1 MVEFLDALNTVSLD
15 MMDAVLGWLLRL
27 PSDIAIIIVAVLTAG
42 LMRVI
47 RLACTDQ
54 SLLRRAAEDRATLR
68 KLMRAA
74 KARGDREAVR
84 RYRNTKTMIALR
96 TMNQEWKPLLF
107 SILPVAILAT
117 WCFSRLDFHPP
128 KADEPVT
135 IAMYTPP
142 SLIGEAAHIVPMD
155 GLESEGWMRRI
166 NPDSLPGDKEPVR
179 NGVVSWT
186 IRGKAS
192 NHPYR
197 MILRAGGRTLEH
209 EVLIGGMKYSPTTV
223 FHSDQWVTES
233 RLRQV
238 KFFGIVPGIPI
249 VGFAPWLVGY
259 LLIVCAVFPVLRRIT
274 GIN

>member
-1 MVEFLDALNTVSLD
+1 MLEFFDAMNTVCLD
-15 MMDAVLGWLLRL
+15 MMDVVLGWLLRL
-27 PSDIAIIIVAVLTAG
+27 PSDMAIIIVAVLTAG

-54 SLLRRAAEDRATLR
+54 SLLRHAAEDRATLK

-74 KARGDREAVR
+74 KARGDKEAVR

-96 TMNQEWKPLLF
+96 TMNQEWKPLMF

-117 WCFSRLDFHPP
+117 WCFSRLEFHPP

-135 IAMYTPP
+135 IAMYTPA
-142 SLIGEAAHIVPMD
+142 SLIGEVAHIVPMD

-166 NPDSLPGDKEPVR
+166 IPDAIPGDKGPVQ
-179 NGVVSWT
+179 NGIVSWT

-192 NHPYR
+192 DKPYR
-197 MILRAGGRTLEH
+197 MLLRAGGRTLEH
-209 EVLIGGMKYSPTTV
+209 EVLTGGTRYSPTTV
-223 FHSDQWVTES
+223 FHSDQWVTEA

-238 KFFGIVPGIPI
+238 RLFGVVPGIPI

-259 LLIVCAVFPVLRRIT
+259 LVIVCAVFPVFRRVT